1 MIVCCVV
8 DEFSERRERGS
19 RGKEGRGGGGGAEGE
34 RDKLVAQRLWQSWV
48 GQMELTAV
56 EMVEGALAVREWTRE
71 FPKSHRVLERK
82 RS

>member
-8 DEFSERRERGS
+8 DKFAERRERGR
-19 RGKEGRGGGGGAEGE
+19 RGRERGGGGRGGEGE

-48 GQMELTAV
+48 GQMEVTAV
-56 EMVEGALAVREWTRE
+56 EMVEGALAVHEWTRE
-71 FPKSHRVLERK
+71 LPKSQRVLERK